1 MIDKEKHLTILV
13 KILKKIYSDP
23 DLSTNLGFKGGT
35 ALYLF
40 YNLPRISVDLDFNL
54 INEDKKN
61 IVFEKLKKIL
71 NNFGKLEA
79 TEKRYSLFFLLTY
92 EKTQRKIKV
101 EVSKRAIHPQY
112 EVKNYLGIPILV
124 VNKQGLSSGKLNAFL
139 TRKKFASRDLFDLW
153 FILKNEFSFDED
165 FLKKQTSY
173 DLQIA
178 LVKAK
183 EKIALIKSSQL
194 LQGIGEL
201 IDEKQKNW
209 IKQKLIDE
217 VLFHLNLQLEKL
229 KTK

>member
-13 KILKKIYSDP
+13 KILKKIYSDS

-79 TEKRYSLFFLLTY
+79 TEKRYTLFFLLTY
-92 EKTQRKIKV
+92 EKTQKKIKV